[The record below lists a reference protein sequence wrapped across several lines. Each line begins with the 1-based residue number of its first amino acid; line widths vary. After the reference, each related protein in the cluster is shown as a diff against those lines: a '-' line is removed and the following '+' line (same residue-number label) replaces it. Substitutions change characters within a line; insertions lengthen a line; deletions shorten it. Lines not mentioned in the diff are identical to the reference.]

1 MSAFAALHSII
12 SGHSSPVAAG
22 SSSSSA
28 DLIVAQNAAQ
38 QIRKALKYSS
48 SQANLIQLHETS
60 NGYLYLIDNVLLAD
74 DDANHLV
81 QTSSTPAI
89 SSTMSSL
96 LGAHNSAILDFLH
109 QLFTSSTSA
118 MSSHLMLSLIGTLM
132 MAILLL
138 TLVALVLVARR
149 RRINKMNRHQQL
161 ESGLTSS
168 SSASNSG
175 STSTTKSL

>member
-12 SGHSSPVAAG
+12 SGSNSAHSTQSAGDIAQAIAAAG
-22 SSSSSA
+22 H
-28 DLIVAQNAAQ
+28 
-38 QIRKALKYSS
+38 IRKVLKFSS
-48 SQANLIQLHETS
+48 SQASFLQAYETS
-60 NGYLYLIDNVLLAD
+60 NGYLYLIDAVLLAPD
-74 DDANHLV
+74 DVEYLV

-109 QLFTSSTSA
+109 NLFASSTSA
-118 MSSHLMLSLIGTLM
+118 MSANLMLTLIGTLTL
-132 MAILLL
+132 AIVALA
-138 TLVALVLVARR
+138 LVALVLVARR
-149 RRINKMNRHQQL
+149 RRISKLNQHQQL

-168 SSASNSG
+168 STASNSG